1 MNQEFHYYATYCAA
15 ILAGYGV
22 GIYPSVAEGAHRVV
36 KIEKTFSPDAAN
48 HAAYEKLY
56 ETWRKVY
63 AAQLGLSEQGVTKS
77 MWSAPGIK

>member
-1 MNQEFHYYATYCAA
+1 MC
-15 ILAGYGV
+15 I
-22 GIYPSVAEGAHRVV
+22 RDRV

-48 HAAYEKLY
+48 HATYERLY

-63 AAQLGLSEQGVTKS
+63 AAQLGLSEQGITKS